1 MDDIILQFV
10 ARKQEFLIPAILI
23 LRSLSGLQST
33 AASEKSNGMGITDE
47 ELYRRIVQGNDS
59 NTFLKARAELL
70 LQDARA
76 RYPNLNTPEE
86 CLSYIGSR
94 FRRLS
99 LRADTSTDMEVGHYM
114 IRRYVLIHLPTTR
127 TSWSVSCCSYQECV

>member
-1 MDDIILQFV
+1 VDDIILQFV
-10 ARKQEFLIPAILI
+10 ARKQGFLIPAILI

-33 AASEKSNGMGITDE
+33 AASEISNGMGITDE

-99 LRADTSTDMEVGHYM
+99 LRAH
-114 IRRYVLIHLPTTR
+114 TR
-127 TSWSVSCCSYQECV
+127 NASKRMK